1 MVLAATLSAGA
12 AAGAT
17 PEDDVRR
24 IVDEERERGGTPAM
38 CVVVVRDGQVLVE
51 LASGLADQEA
61 GRAATLDTQFPAASV
76 SKILTAV
83 LVMRQVEEGRLDLD
97 KPVNTY
103 LEPAFWVRNGTG
115 EPAPATLRQLLS
127 HSSGLPVTWN
137 GIIDWGNPVPT
148 MEEHLARGQHTL
160 HPPGERIIYANNGF
174 ALAGYVAA
182 QAVSPF
188 PSTPAKRS
196 SSRSV

>member
-1 MVLAATLSAGA
+1 MFAHRAQSMRPSIRQATISGRPRRVARPEIWVVLAATLSAGA

-38 CVVVVRDGQVLVE
+38 CVVVVRDGQVLVG

-83 LVMRQVEEGRLDLD
+83 LVMRQVDEGRLGDTRTQRD
-97 KPVNTY
+97 RVGY
-103 LEPAFWVRNGTG
+103 
-115 EPAPATLRQLLS
+115 APDIRHNRSTRAARLRRRRGAASTAGHDAGRQRLRRTNRDRSCLQWCDS
-127 HSSGLPVTWN
+127 H
-137 GIIDWGNPVPT
+137 
-148 MEEHLARGQHTL
+148 R
-160 HPPGERIIYANNGF
+160 ERCR
-174 ALAGYVAA
+174 
-182 QAVSPF
+182 
-188 PSTPAKRS
+188 TPWA
-196 SSRSV
+196 